1 MSRDTRTENMISNAK
16 SELTMSGS
24 SDLGESEHVN
34 TVADPRMPRETCR
47 LQHSSRSIID
57 KPTDE
62 PEDVPPEEALSNA
75 KELFEEAERP
85 REPVRASEH
94 VSLAASTG
102 RRLVSALEV
111 NTLTFDPE
119 EFAERV
125 RDYVSD
131 TSQTGPLTEKA
142 WAELGKLA
150 EGKMKTSNPFWYAY
164 GSAGDVQIKTS
175 QAQSRKAPHAGR
187 PGQGAHRP

>member
-1 MSRDTRTENMISNAK
+1 
-16 SELTMSGS
+16 MSGS
-24 SDLGESEHVN
+24 SDFGETDYLN
-34 TVADPRMPRETCR
+34 TVTDPRMPQKTCER
-47 LQHSSRSIID
+47 RHSSRSVID

-62 PEDVPPEEALSNA
+62 PEDVPPEEALSKA

-85 REPVRASEH
+85 PEAVRASEL

-102 RRLVSALEV
+102 RQLVSALEV
-111 NTLTFDPE
+111 NRSKFDPE
-119 EFAERV
+119 EFAARV

-150 EGKMKTSNPFWYAY
+150 EGKMKTSHPFWYAY
-164 GSAGDVQIKTS
+164 GSAGDVQIKNR
-175 QAQSRKAPHAGR
+175 QAQSRKAPDAGR